1 MVYLR
6 AMAVWLLI
14 MLTETLHGT
23 ARIFL
28 LVPILGDFRAR
39 QITVFTGALLIFT
52 VASLLIKWIKPLN
65 TVQCYIIGLLW
76 VSCTVA
82 FEISLG
88 VLAFNMSWQRIAED
102 YNLLQGG
109 LMPLGLLLMFLT
121 PLAAAK
127 ARSVFQTAI

>member
-6 AMAVWLLI
+6 AMVVWVLL

-28 LVPILGDFRAR
+28 LVPLTGDFRAR
-39 QITVFTGALLIFT
+39 QITVFTGAFLIFIVT
-52 VASLLIKWIKPLN
+52 TLLIKWMKPA
-65 TVQCYIIGLLW
+65 TTTQCFTIGLLW
-76 VSCTVA
+76 VSCTIG
-82 FEISLG
+82 FEITLG

-102 YNLLQGG
+102 YKLWQGG
-109 LMPLGLLLMFLT
+109 LMPIGLLLMLLT

-127 ARSVFQTAI
+127 ARKVL

>member
-6 AMAVWLLI
+6 AMAVWLLL

-52 VASLLIKWIKPLN
+52 LTTLLIKWIKP
-65 TVQCYIIGLLW
+65 TTAGQCLTIGLLW
-76 VSCTVA
+76 VSLTVG

-88 VLAFNMSWQRIAED
+88 VLVFNMSWQRIAED
-102 YNLLQGG
+102 YKLWQGG
-109 LMPLGLLLMFLT
+109 LMPIGLLLMLFT

-127 ARSVFQTAI
+127 ARKVL